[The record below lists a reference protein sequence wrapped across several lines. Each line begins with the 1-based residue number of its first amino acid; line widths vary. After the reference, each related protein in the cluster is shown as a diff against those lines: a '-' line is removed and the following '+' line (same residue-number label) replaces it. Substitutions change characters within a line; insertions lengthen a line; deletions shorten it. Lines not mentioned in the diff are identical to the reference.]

1 MTHTVGYLRN
11 IRWRLGRESQTA
23 PPVTE
28 GEAAMATGPF
38 VGTSGPADGIKTD
51 SALGGAALPALP
63 GYPRQVPTLA
73 VVGAGPKG
81 IAIAAKARALAAAG
95 LPAPRVVLVDRG
107 EVAGNWSGRQGY
119 TNGLLPLGTPPE
131 KDVGYPYAANW
142 GDASADVVAAMAEY
156 SWQRHLIRHG
166 VYSDWVDRGRMRPTH
181 RQWCAYLR
189 EVAEVAEAEIV
200 SGVVTGLEVADGDR
214 WEVTLEAGDA
224 IAADGVVITGAGP
237 AITVPGQPRDHT
249 RVLDGRTYWLAAH
262 ELQRE
267 RALNVCV
274 VGSGETAASV
284 VIDLLKRCHKHS
296 AIDVLTTRGVLYSR
310 GESYDENRFYSDPG
324 DWPRLAEAHRREFL
338 DRTDRGVFSLQA
350 EATLNQARGFRALAG
365 RAVAVEAREQDV
377 IVTIGYGEERE
388 RVAYDA
394 VVVAIGF
401 DGRWFEALLGDAAS
415 SRYQEALGG
424 GGLERHI
431 GLDLSVAG
439 LAPLHLP
446 VMAGLAQGPGFPN
459 LSCLGLLSDRVLRRY
474 VAVKQTG
481 ALVPERRELA

>member
-1 MTHTVGYLRN
+1 
-11 IRWRLGRESQTA
+11 
-23 PPVTE
+23 
-28 GEAAMATGPF
+28 
-38 VGTSGPADGIKTD
+38 
-51 SALGGAALPALP
+51 
-63 GYPRQVPTLA
+63 

-107 EVAGNWSGRQGY
+107 EIAGNWSGRQGY

-131 KDVGYPYAANW
+131 KDVGYPYAASW
-142 GDASADVVAAMAEY
+142 GDASADVVAAMAGY

-166 VYSDWVDRGRMRPTH
+166 VYGDWVDRGRMRPTH
-181 RQWCAYLR
+181 RQWSAYLR

-237 AITVPGQPRDHT
+237 AITVPGQPRGHA

-262 ELQRE
+262 ELQHE

-274 VGSGETAASV
+274 AGSGETAASV
-284 VIDLLKRCHKHS
+284 VIDLLKRFHRHS
-296 AIDVLTTRGVLYSR
+296 VIDVLTTRGVLYSR
-310 GESYDENRFYSDPG
+310 GESYDENRFFSDPG

-350 EATLNQARGFRALAG
+350 EATLNRARGFRALAG

-401 DGRWFEALLGDAAS
+401 DGRWFEALLGDTAS
-415 SRYQEALGG
+415 SRYREALGS

-439 LAPLHLP
+439 LPPLHLP

-459 LSCLGLLSDRVLRRY
+459 LSCLGLLSDRVLGRY
-474 VAVKQTG
+474 VAVTQAG
-481 ALVPERRELA
+481 ALVPERRKLA